1 MKVEFTKVD
10 ATGKVVAGWAS
21 VVTNSDGTP
30 FEDHQGDIIAIDE
43 LKKAAHR
50 FVSDARVA
58 KAMHAG
64 NPVGEV
70 VESVIIDDTFAK
82 NLGIS
87 DGKRGW
93 WVVMKINDPD
103 IQARVR
109 SGELRAFSIG
119 GKGRRT
125 PSE

>member
-1 MKVEFTKVD
+1 MNIEFTKVD
-10 ATGKVVAGWAS
+10 ASGKVVAGWAS
-21 VVTNSDGTP
+21 VVTSADGKP
-30 FEDHQGDIIAIDE
+30 FQDHQGDIISIDE
-43 LKKAAHR
+43 LRKAAHR

-70 VESVIIDDTFAK
+70 VESVVIDDAFAK
-82 NLGIS
+82 SLGIT

-93 WVVMKINDPD
+93 WVVMKINDPEV
-103 IQARVR
+103 QAQVR
-109 SGELRAFSIG
+109 SGKLRAFSIG

>member
-1 MKVEFTKVD
+1 MNIEFTKVD
-10 ATGKVVAGWAS
+10 STGKVVAGWAS
-21 VVTNSDGTP
+21 VVTNSDGTR

-70 VESVIIDDTFAK
+70 VESVVIDDAFAK
-82 NLGIS
+82 SLGIS

-103 IQARVR
+103 VQAQVR
-109 SGELRAFSIG
+109 SGKLRAFSIG